1 MFKYSEIREENEKKA
16 REYGKKIVDLLADK
30 NYEGAFAVIDDF
42 DNGWTKEDY
51 SKLAEMIEVYKE
63 YNNMEISLYD
73 NAEIPDIT
81 YKNSSKYE
89 RERFILDEE
98 NNTLFYDIDLLPSDL
113 TLMLK
118 FIYNNEMYEV
128 VFYDVHQM

>member
-16 REYGKKIVDLLADK
+16 KEYGKEIVDLIAEK
-30 NYEGAFAVIDDF
+30 NYEGVFAVVDGF
-42 DNGWTKEDY
+42 DNGWTREDY
-51 SKLAEMIEVYKE
+51 SELAEMIEMYKE

-73 NAEIPDIT
+73 DAEIPDIT
-81 YKNSSKYE
+81 YKDNSKYK
-89 RERFILDEE
+89 REHFILNEE

-118 FIYNNEMYEV
+118 FVYNNGMYEV
-128 VFYDVHQM
+128 VFCDVHQM

>member
-16 REYGKKIVDLLADK
+16 REYGKEIVDLIAEK
-30 NYEGAFAVIDDF
+30 NYEGAFAVVDDF
-42 DNGWTKEDY
+42 DNGWTREDY
-51 SKLAEMIEVYKE
+51 SELAEMIEIYKE

-73 NAEIPDIT
+73 DAEIPDIT
-81 YKNSSKYE
+81 YKDGSKYK
-89 RERFILDEE
+89 REYFILNEE

-118 FIYNNEMYEV
+118 FVYNNGMYEV
-128 VFYDVHQM
+128 VFCDVHQM